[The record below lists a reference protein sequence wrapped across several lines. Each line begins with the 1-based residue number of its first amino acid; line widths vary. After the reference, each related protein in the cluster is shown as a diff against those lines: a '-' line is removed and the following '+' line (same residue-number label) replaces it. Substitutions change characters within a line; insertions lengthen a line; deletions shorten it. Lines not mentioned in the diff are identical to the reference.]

1 MTETISLALWI
12 LIAAQIAM
20 GAFDTLFHHELTER
34 LAWRQS
40 QGGELK
46 LHAARNLFYAGI
58 FTGLALFQPSGFWA
72 YALIMALSLEF
83 LITLRDFVEEDLTRK
98 LPVSERLLHT
108 VITANYGAV
117 LALLLPLL
125 WGYGKAE
132 TDLIPI
138 WYDWWSLMLLTGALG
153 VLVLGARDLHAAYRL
168 PQLQKRSDDLLIESP
183 TAPKTYLITGGTGFI
198 GQRLIPVLQKAG
210 HQIIVLTRNAQTAN
224 IPAPIKLVTDLDQI
238 PRETKIDII
247 VNLAGEPLA
256 KGFWT
261 NAKKLEFRRSRLS
274 IAAQLNALI
283 SRLDT
288 KPEALINGSAIGI
301 YGVNPKGVAS
311 EANPI
316 INDESFSQQLCL
328 DWEAATQPIAA
339 QGLRT
344 VCLRIGMVLDREG
357 GALAQ
362 LLVPTELGG
371 GATFGKGE
379 IMMSWISRD
388 DLVRLIQFAAHN
400 RNIKDALNAVSPNAV
415 SNQRFIRAIAKALYR
430 PTLVRIPKAIIGLMG
445 GLGQEILLA
454 DQHIKPEKALENGF
468 EFFDREIE
476 TTMMFLLRPK
486 QKPNALASAHS
497 LVTS

>member
-20 GAFDTLFHHELTER
+20 GAFDTLYHHEFTER

-58 FTGLALFQPSGFWA
+58 FTGLALFQPGGIWA
-72 YALIMALSLEF
+72 YVLIIALSLEF
-83 LITLRDFVEEDLTRK
+83 IITLRDFVEEDLTRK

-125 WGYGKAE
+125 WSYGKAP
-132 TDLIPI
+132 TGLIPI
-138 WYDWWSLMLLTGALG
+138 WYEWWSLMLLTGALG
-153 VLVLGARDLHAAYRL
+153 VIILGARDLHASYRL
-168 PQLQKRSDDLLIESP
+168 PKLQKRAVDHLIESP
-183 TAPKTYLITGGTGFI
+183 APPKTYLITGGTGFI

-210 HQIIVLTRNAQTAN
+210 HNIIVLTRNAQAAKL
-224 IPAPIKLVTDLDQI
+224 PAPIKLVTDLNQI
-238 PRETKIDII
+238 PSDTQIDVL

-261 NAKKLEFRRSRLS
+261 HAKKAEFRRSRLN
-274 IAAQLNALI
+274 ITAELNTLVN
-283 SRLDT
+283 RLKR
-288 KPEALINGSAIGI
+288 KPEVLINGSAIGI
-301 YGVNPKGVAS
+301 YGVKPQGIVS
-311 EANPI
+311 EEGLI
-316 INDESFSQQLCL
+316 ENDDSFSQQLCL

-339 QGLRT
+339 QGVRT
-344 VCLRIGMVLDREG
+344 ICLRIGMVLDREG

-371 GATFGKGE
+371 GAVFGNGE
-379 IMMSWISRD
+379 IMVSWISRD

-400 RNIKDALNAVSPNAV
+400 TNIQGALNAVSPNAV
-415 SNQRFIRAIAKALYR
+415 NNKRFIREIAKALYR
-430 PTLVRIPKAIIGLMG
+430 PTLVTIPKVLIGLLG
-445 GLGQEILLA
+445 GLGKEILLA
-454 DQHIKPEKALENGF
+454 DQNIKPKKALENGF
-468 EFFDREIE
+468 TFLDEEVE
-476 TTMMFLLRPK
+476 PTVEFLLRPQQK
-486 QKPNALASAHS
+486 QGVGTRADLLAIP
-497 LVTS
+497 